1 MVFRT
6 GDETMRGNS
15 KAPELLFSH
24 EGHMDTVKDF
34 SWNKH
39 EPWVISS
46 VADDKCLQVWK
57 LAKSIYRNYVTVVD
71 DLIQ

>member
-1 MVFRT
+1 MPFRI
-6 GDETMRGNS
+6 GDEKLKGDS

-24 EGHMDTVKDF
+24 GGHMDTIRDF

-46 VADDKCLQVWK
+46 VAADKTLHVWK
-57 LAKSIYRNYVTVVD
+57 LDKSIYSNVTID
-71 DLIQ
+71 D

>member
-1 MVFRT
+1 MLFRT

-24 EGHMDTVKDF
+24 EGHMDTVTDF

-46 VADDKCLQVWK
+46 VADDKSLQVWK
-57 LAKSIYRNYVTVVD
+57 LSKSIYGNVTID
-71 DLIQ
+71 D